1 VSASAVL
8 VVVLTII
15 EITCGQ
21 GMRHYVSEVVEHDT
35 QHTGQIISHAAGL
48 FGVGLGSSWPWH
60 DSFDVGL
67 ALALLLLKCALKL
80 SVLLHENSFQSFIE
94 SITI

>member
-1 VSASAVL
+1 MSASAVL

-15 EITCGQ
+15 AITVS
-21 GMRHYVSEVVEHDT
+21 VSEVVEHDT
-35 QHTGQIISHAAGL
+35 QHTGQAMSHAAGL